1 MTSEEA
7 RAEYVKLVISILP
20 KVAKPPEEDL
30 LLVETIQDKL

>member
-7 RAEYVKLVISILP
+7 RAEYVKLVKSILP
-20 KVAKPPEEDL
+20 NIAIPPEE